1 MFLKKWMREGLDC
14 GLDLVRFVF
23 FVKLTKR
30 LLGGAHINLRKGQR
44 GCRKSKSY
52 EMFKLRSNFHNI

>member
-1 MFLKKWMREGLDC
+1 MDERRAGLWI
-14 GLDLVRFVF
+14 GFSKIHF

-30 LLGGAHINLRKGQR
+30 LLGGAQINLRKGQR

>member
-1 MFLKKWMREGLDC
+1 MDERRAGLWI
-14 GLDLVRFVF
+14 GFSKIRFF